1 MSEARERPEGVD
13 DAERDVERSLLRA
26 ENERLRRE
34 LERSTRTTYRRTAV
48 ALLAV
53 GVVSAVAGLLVP
65 AAQEVLV
72 VVGAIGVFGGV
83 LTWYLTPDRVLAAS
97 VTASV
102 YDAHAD
108 TLTAVRGE
116 LGLREDPVYVP
127 DDEHVGGAVLFL
139 PLHADYELPEAFDR
153 AFVATGAE
161 RARGVAL
168 QPSAATLAGAL
179 ARSVTGEL
187 EPERLPA
194 VVPEAI
200 VEQFELADG
209 ADAELVDGTLTVEVE
224 GVAFEGV
231 DRPDHPVVSLTAVA
245 AARAVGEPVRVEAVD
260 AATGRVTVAW

>member
-1 MSEARERPEGVD
+1 MSETRERPDRVEDEG
-13 DAERDVERSLLRA
+13 RDVERSLLRA

-53 GVVSAVAGLLVP
+53 GLLSAVAGLLVP
-65 AAQEVLV
+65 AAREVLV

-102 YDAHAD
+102 FDAHAD
-108 TLTAVRGE
+108 TVAAIRDE

-127 DDEHVGGAVLFL
+127 DDERVGGAVLFL
-139 PLHADYELPEAFDR
+139 PLHADYELPEGFDR
-153 AFVATGAE
+153 AFVAAGEE

-168 QPSAATLAGAL
+168 RPSAAALAGAL
-179 ARSVTGEL
+179 ERSVTGKL
-187 EPERLPA
+187 DPGRLPA
-194 VVPEAI
+194 VVPEAV

-209 ADAELVDGTLTVEVE
+209 ADAELVDGTLTVEFE
-224 GVAFEGV
+224 GLAVAGV

-245 AARAVGEPVRVEAVD
+245 AARAVDEPVRVEAAD
-260 AATGRVTVAW
+260 AGRVTVAW

>member
-1 MSEARERPEGVD
+1 MSETRERPE
-13 DAERDVERSLLRA
+13 DAEDERDVERSLLRA

-48 ALLAV
+48 ALLAI
-53 GVVSAVAGLLVP
+53 GVASAAAGLLVP

-72 VVGAIGVFGGV
+72 VVGAIGTFGGV

-102 YDAHAD
+102 LDAHAETVAAIRD
-108 TLTAVRGE
+108 E
-116 LGLREDPVYVP
+116 LGLREDAVYVP
-127 DDEHVGGAVLFL
+127 DPERVGGAVLFV
-139 PLHADYELPEAFDR
+139 PLHAEYDRPEELDR
-153 AFVATGAE
+153 AFLATGE
-161 RARGVAL
+161 EHSRGVAL
-168 QPSAATLAGAL
+168 RPSAATLAGAL

-187 EPERLPA
+187 EPGRLPA

-209 ADAELVDGTLTVEVE
+209 ADAELVDGTLTLDVE
-224 GVAFEGV
+224 GTAIEGIE
-231 DRPDHPVVSLTAVA
+231 RPDHPIVSLTAVA
-245 AARAVGEPVRVEAVD
+245 AARAVDDPVRVEAVD